1 MKKFFTRACAFLL
14 AAMMMIG
21 AAGCSFNST
30 TLEDYIKTDEFQEEV
45 ADVVKAVEEMG
56 MDLTFEADGN
66 NLVYRYELQQAL
78 NEEQVAA
85 YRETMEGSYESLKPT
100 LQEVYDG
107 LEEELGNEGLSV
119 TMAYYDQNGTEL
131 GTFTYPES

>member
-30 TLEDYIKTDEFQEEV
+30 TMEDYIKTDEFQEEV

-85 YRETMEGSYESLKPT
+85 YRETMEGSYESLKPI